1 MACLD
6 FADEGLRFYEIRLEG
21 LEDLTA
27 LFADGGVALTT
38 LFGIQ
43 LRTLWPY
50 CGRVRFGCRGG
61 FSRRLRVFLIGFLD
75 VVGEIPGELAGVLA
89 GSEFQGLSD
98 DGIEEVPVVGND
110 EESTGVVDERLLQDV
125 LRLHV
130 EVVGGFVEDQEV
142 GRAHQHTDEGDTG
155 SFSATEDADLFKN
168 VVTFKKEAAENIA
181 GRHGSTTS
189 LDHLDRFQ
197 DGESGIEFVCVVLV
211 EEGWERL
218 GAEFVK
224 ARGRIFLAGD
234 HSAEGRFS
242 SSVGSNDGNF
252 FTAGD
257 FEIEVL
263 EDGEVL
269 TIFQLVDL
277 RGAFEL
283 GHEMGRG
290 GGIGEAEGD

>member
-1 MACLD
+1 M
-6 FADEGLRFYEIRLEG
+6 EG
-21 LEDLTA
+21 LEDLAA
-27 LFADGGVALTT
+27 LFADGGVALAA

-43 LRTLWPY
+43 LRTLWL
-50 CGRVRFGCRGG
+50 CLV
-61 FSRRLRVFLIGFLD
+61 RLRGQRLRASATVGATVFLIGFLD

-110 EESTGVVDERLLQDV
+110 QEGAGVVDERLLQDV

-142 GRAHQHTDEGDTG
+142 GRAHQHAAEGDTG
-155 SFSATEDADLFKN
+155 SFSATEDADLFED
-168 VVTFKKEAAENIA
+168 VVTFEKKAAENIA
-181 GRHGSTTS
+181 GRHGGAAG

-197 DGESGIEFVCVVLV
+197 DGESGIEFVGVVLV
-211 EEGWERL
+211 EEGGERL

-234 HSAEGRFS
+234 HAAEGGFP

-252 FTAGD
+252 FAAGD

-269 TIFQLVDL
+269 AIFQLVDL